1 MWLGNV
7 DFLLKTPVYFAK
19 AAMPRHLIFFYVSVP
34 ISKNTVMT
42 FFSDLYLQQGAQRG
56 WG

>member
-7 DFLLKTPVYFAK
+7 DFLLKMSVHFAK
-19 AAMPRHLIFFYVSVP
+19 AAMPRHLIFFYVSGP

-42 FFSDLYLQQGAQRG
+42 FFSDLYLQ
-56 WG
+56 